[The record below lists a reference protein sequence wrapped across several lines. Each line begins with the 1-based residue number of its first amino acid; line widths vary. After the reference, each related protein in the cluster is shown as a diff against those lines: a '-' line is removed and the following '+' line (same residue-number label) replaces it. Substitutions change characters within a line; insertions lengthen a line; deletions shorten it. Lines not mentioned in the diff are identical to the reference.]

1 MMSLRQMKVC
11 RAMSRTYSKIV
22 VTQLVPSK
30 QADSGS
36 ANGIV
41 NKDMSEVVK
50 RAQEIDVASCTY
62 EGQIKNKVRIY
73 RPAATPTQS
82 GKDNSRTWKI
92 DFDTLQFGNNWENQL
107 VGWKGSANIMQSIQ
121 GQIKNKVRI
130 YRPAATPTQSG
141 KDNSRT
147 WKIDF
152 DTLQF
157 GNNWE
162 NQLVGWKG
170 SANIMQSIRMDY
182 FSTKE
187 EAIRFAE
194 KHGWEY
200 YVKEPKFPK
209 FKAKSYKA
217 NFQYNPNELRFI
229 YTK

>member
-107 VGWKGSANIMQSIQ
+107 VGWKGSANIMQSI
-121 GQIKNKVRI
+121 
-130 YRPAATPTQSG
+130 
-141 KDNSRT
+141 
-147 WKIDF
+147 
-152 DTLQF
+152 
-157 GNNWE
+157 
-162 NQLVGWKG
+162 
-170 SANIMQSIRMDY
+170 RMDY

-200 YVKEPKFPK
+200 CVKEPKFPK
-209 FKAKSYKA
+209 FKVKSYKA